1 MTTAPRTDEPRPQ
14 DLAEYPTRALAA
26 IVDALIVAAIQL
38 VVGAI
43 VFVIAVLAGQT
54 AHDAEK
60 VVRDNALFIGI
71 PVGFLY
77 APLLM
82 AREGARNGQTLGKQ
96 SLGIRVV
103 RERRAPM
110 DIPQG
115 LLREALGKQ
124 ILWVVTAGIY
134 LLADLLWPLGDRQRQ
149 ALHDKIAQT
158 WVVRA
163 EVSAPTTVA
172 PEPDYLLA
180 ERGALQRP
188 ARVPTAPEPAP
199 APEEL
204 PGGWLPPTPPARSPS
219 PPGDSAPA
227 GDSR

>member
-1 MTTAPRTDEPRPQ
+1 VGRRLSAGPRTVAPRPA
-14 DLAEYPTRALAA
+14 DLAEYPTRAMAA
-26 IVDALIVAAIQL
+26 IMDAVVVAALQL
-38 VVGAI
+38 TLGAI
-43 VFVIAVLAGQT
+43 VFVIAVLAGDT
-54 AHDAEK
+54 AHEAGK

-82 AREGARNGQTLGKQ
+82 ARGADRNGQTLGKQ
-96 SLGIRVV
+96 AMGIRVV
-103 RERRAPM
+103 RERLAPM
-110 DIPQG
+110 DVPVG

-124 ILWVVTAGIY
+124 ILGVLTAGIY
-134 LLADLLWPLGDRQRQ
+134 LLVDFLWPLFDSERQ

-163 EVSAPTTVA
+163 EVSAPAEPA
-172 PEPDYLLA
+172 PEPDHLLA
-180 ERGALQRP
+180 ERGALKRP
-188 ARVPTAPEPAP
+188 ARVPTLPEPEP

-204 PGGWLPPTPPARSPS
+204 PGGWLPPVPPTDGSAR
-219 PPGDSAPA
+219 G

>member
-1 MTTAPRTDEPRPQ
+1 MTTPRTDEPRPQ
-14 DLAEYPTRALAA
+14 ELAEYPTRVLAA
-26 IVDALIVAAIQL
+26 IVDALVVAAIQL
-38 VVGAI
+38 VVGGI
-43 VFVIAVLAGQT
+43 VFVVAVLAGQ
-54 AHDAEK
+54 DASGAK
-60 VVRDNALFIGI
+60 DVVRDNALFIGI

-82 AREGARNGQTLGKQ
+82 AREGPTNGQTVGKQ
-96 SLGIRVV
+96 ALGIRVV

-110 DIPQG
+110 DILVG

-124 ILWVVTAGIY
+124 VLWVVTAGIY
-134 LLADLLWPLGDRQRQ
+134 LLADLLWPLGDPQRQ

-163 EVSAPTTVA
+163 EVSAPTAVA
-172 PEPDYLLA
+172 REPDYLLA
-180 ERGALQRP
+180 ERGALERP

-199 APEEL
+199 APDEL
-204 PGGWLPPTPPARSPS
+204 PGGWLPPTPPAPAPP